1 MSRER
6 AGTRYACCARLLVCD
21 ALGSPMNRFECGQ
34 VLAVNV
40 KGYAF
45 AMKHTFDALRARG
58 GGSIV
63 NLSSV
68 TGFVA
73 MKAVVPYCTTK
84 GAIVVRAV
92 LGWRVGVSLCAY
104 LLCRVCV
111 CGQQMTRCTAL
122 DMGKHGIR
130 VNW

>member
-1 MSRER
+1 M
-6 AGTRYACCARLLVCD
+6 LVCD

-92 LGWRVGVSLCAY
+92 LGWRVGVVACRCALICY
-104 LLCRVCV
+104 VGCACV
-111 CGQQMTRCTAL
+111 
-122 DMGKHGIR
+122 DSK
-130 VNW
+130 

>member
-1 MSRER
+1 MNAVGEW
-6 AGTRYACCARLLVCD
+6 AVAVHVLVNNAATFIFGEVQDVSED
-21 ALGSPMNRFECGQ
+21 AWDK

-45 AMKHTFDALRARG
+45 AMKHVFPAFKAVK

-84 GAIVVRAV
+84 GAIIVSHGCCAAPSLPCEQPPHVCVAPNVAVRAC
-92 LGWRVGVSLCAY
+92 LAVGGS
-104 LLCRVCV
+104 
-111 CGQQMTRCTAL
+111 
-122 DMGKHGIR
+122 K
-130 VNW
+130 